1 MVKHKQKNL
10 PRTRRDYARA
20 ARQEPARPDSED
32 GILKAMIKLRYGNTN
47 TYYYAGLLIDT
58 DMPGTIA
65 GLFRE
70 LKRHGI
76 ELKDIQ
82 YVLATHYHPDHMG
95 LISELM
101 SHGTRLLLVDKQ
113 KEYVHFSDPI
123 FARQKGLN
131 YEAICEDDAEVISCD
146 KSRQFL
152 AGLGIAGEIIST
164 ESHSADGIALITD
177 DGDCFVGDLE
187 PIQFADAYEDNSSLK
202 ADWDEIMHYHPRHI
216 YFGHVNAQHL

>member
-1 MVKHKQKNL
+1 M
-10 PRTRRDYARA
+10 T
-20 ARQEPARPDSED
+20 
-32 GILKAMIKLRYGNTN
+32 KLRYGNTN

-76 ELKDIQ
+76 ELKDIR

-101 SHGTRLLLVDKQ
+101 SLGTRLLLVDTQ

-131 YEAICEDDAEVISCD
+131 YEAIREDDAAVISCD

-152 AGLGIAGEIIST
+152 AGLGISGEIIST

-202 ADWDEIMHYHPRHI
+202 ADWDEIMRYHPRHI
-216 YFGHVNAQHL
+216 YFGHVNDQHL